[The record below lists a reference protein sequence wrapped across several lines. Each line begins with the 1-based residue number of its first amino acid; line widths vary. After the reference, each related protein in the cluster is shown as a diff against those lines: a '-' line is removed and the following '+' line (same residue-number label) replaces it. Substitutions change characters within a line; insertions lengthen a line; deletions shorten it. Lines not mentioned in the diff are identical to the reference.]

1 MASVP
6 ETHPAARRRG
16 TQFREAA
23 FSTLI
28 GVGVVFLIY
37 FARTELFGWRMALYG
52 ALCGLSVYLCCRA
65 VIALVGEPIRRRWA
79 FPRPLVAAIVFFFSG
94 ALGWC
99 IASLVAQVTGLTR
112 IDFSARD
119 IGVALVIAGSL
130 GLLFG
135 LVFYFF
141 GVLQER
147 LRESVARLKEAEFA
161 EKELELAR
169 SIQRRLL
176 PPGAIEGDGFR
187 VSARNLPARFVAGDF
202 YDVFHL
208 ADGTVGLVVAD
219 VSGKGIGAALIMASV
234 KAVVPL
240 VAAGRSAAETLAHLN
255 RKLATELAPREFVAL
270 SFARYDPAR
279 GTLEVANAG
288 LPDPYRLSGGAGVEA
303 LSVPGPRLPLG
314 ARREV
319 AYEEL
324 RTAVAPGERVLFLTD
339 GLPEALDAAGEPLGY
354 EALSGLIAAA
364 AGGPGDFLDRLV
376 ASVRAA
382 TGDALQDDW
391 TALLLE
397 RTTTQYRE
405 PFVVAS
411 GPRGGR

>member
-6 ETHPAARRRG
+6 GAGLAERFRG
-16 TQFREAA
+16 TWFREAA
-23 FSTLI
+23 LSTLA
-28 GVGVVFLIY
+28 GVGVVFLI
-37 FARTELFGWRMALYG
+37 FSARAEIFGWRLEFYG
-52 ALCGLSVYLCCRA
+52 GLCGFSIYVCCRMLL
-65 VIALVGEPIRRRWA
+65 ALVGEPIRRRA
-79 FPRPLVAAIVFFFSG
+79 ILPRPVVAAIVFFFGG
-94 ALGWC
+94 ALGWG
-99 IASLVAQVTGLTR
+99 IASLVAQATGLTR
-112 IDFSARD
+112 INFSAGD
-119 IGVALVIAGSL
+119 IGRSFGIAGAM
-130 GLLFG
+130 GLIFG
-135 LVFYFF
+135 LVFFFF
-141 GVLQER
+141 GILQER

-176 PPGAIEGDGFR
+176 PPDAIEGDGFR
-187 VSARNLPARFVAGDF
+187 VSAKNLPARFVAGDF

-208 ADGTVGLVVAD
+208 ADGTLGLVVAD

-255 RKLATELAPREFVAL
+255 RKLEAELAPREFVAL
-270 SFARYDPAR
+270 CFARYDPAR
-279 GTLEVANAG
+279 GTIEIANAG
-288 LPDPYRLSGGAGVEA
+288 LPDPYRVSGGAGVEA

-324 RTAVAPGERVLFLTD
+324 RTSLAPGERVLFLTD
-339 GLPEALDAAGEPLGY
+339 GLPEAVDAAGDPLGY
-354 EALSGLIAAA
+354 EALFRLIASA
-364 AGGPGDFLDRLV
+364 AGEPGDFLDRLV
-376 ASVRAA
+376 TSVRAA

-397 RTTTQYRE
+397 RTGEE
-405 PFVVAS
+405 PA
-411 GPRGGR
+411 P

>member
-6 ETHPAARRRG
+6 EAHPAPRLRG
-16 TQFREAA
+16 VKFREAA
-23 FSTLI
+23 VSTLV
-28 GVGVVFLIY
+28 GVGAVFLIF
-37 FARTELFGWRMALYG
+37 FARAELFGWRLALYG
-52 ALCGLSVYLCCRA
+52 ALCGFSIYICCRTLL
-65 VIALVGEPIRRRWA
+65 ALVGEPIRRRWSL
-79 FPRPLVAAIVFFFSG
+79 PRPLVAAIVFFFGG
-94 ALGWC
+94 ALGWGL
-99 IASLVAQVTGLTR
+99 ASLVAQASGLTR
-112 IDFSARD
+112 INFSVRD
-119 IGVALVIAGSL
+119 VGVALGVAGSL

-135 LVFYFF
+135 LFFFFF

-147 LRESVARLKEAEFA
+147 LGESVARLKEAEFA

-176 PPGAIEGDGFR
+176 PPDAIEGDGFR

-240 VAAGRSAAETLAHLN
+240 VAAGRSAAETLEHLN
-255 RKLATELAPREFVAL
+255 RKLAEELAPREFVAL
-270 SFARYDPAR
+270 CFARYDPAS
-279 GTLEVANAG
+279 GALTIANAG
-288 LPDPYRLSGGAGVEA
+288 LPDPYRISGVAAVEA
-303 LSVPGPRLPLG
+303 LSVPGSRLPLG

-319 AYEEL
+319 CYEEL
-324 RTAVAPGERVLFLTD
+324 RLSVAPGERVLFLTD
-339 GLPEALDAAGEPLGY
+339 GLPEALDTAGEPLGY
-354 EALSGLIAAA
+354 ESLSRLIASA
-364 AGGPGDFLDRLV
+364 AGASGDFLDGLL

-382 TGDALQDDW
+382 TAESIDDDW

-397 RTTTQYRE
+397 RI
-405 PFVVAS
+405 
-411 GPRGGR
+411 GRAGA